1 MKPLEDQAFFNRPAQ
16 LTASPTNWTS
26 RVAYTASLAETRHA
40 LRPAWA
46 EMRRPLRPPLRLP
59 RRPPHQ
65 VRRKSPTLLYLH
77 RYSATASTSLSM
89 RRVGVRGWVK
99 AAASS
104 VRGLCG
110 VACRR
115 ATPHAAAVA
124 INTFL
129 TSTTTRRT
137 SRLGRQS
144 RRHIK

>member
-16 LTASPTNWTS
+16 LTASPTHWTS
-26 RVAYTASLAETRHA
+26 RVAYTASLAEARHA

-46 EMRRPLRPPLRLP
+46 EMRRPLRHPPRLP
-59 RRPPHQ
+59 RRPPRQ

-89 RRVGVRGWVK
+89 RRVGVRGWMK

-104 VRGLCG
+104 LRGLCG

-115 ATPHAAAVA
+115 ALHAAAVA

-137 SRLGRQS
+137 SRLGRRS